1 MTLWEKI
8 DSLKLNSTLSSSN
21 PCNMPSFTTRLLLFG
36 VITVITAFENV
47 EYFEG
52 DCENPE
58 ARQFYSGPKAQDDI
72 SQTESFTDENV
83 PFPYSKTPGLASA
96 FLVGSN
102 EAALRNDILLMR
114 WRLTSSSESIP
125 GGPEL
130 THINNYLDEKVDVL
144 EGGGFLVTLFS
155 GETISEKNCVALEP
169 WEIGRIDGDKMSS
182 KLEEQYDGMY
192 IKVTLLHNE
201 SKMKIIWKAVL
212 RNDCNFVRVYV
223 ELVPQKQEVNMTDV
237 CLFHALDVSPS
248 LQASSRPKWD
258 NRKKDAVPGG
268 VVALSPTIFVGIEHP
283 SAANGAGERSI
294 QLGTVSAHELNS
306 GDNKEEMKTASFDV
320 TTKINSGHVVHA
332 YFDNWHNSASLSL
345 YGAEILENDIVWK
358 TSLSRGKVSKD
369 VATGNIYSFNIKGTT
384 PGARYTIR
392 FKYKGSGKFE
402 HPATVGLN
410 IHPHPRKIICCLDV
424 NDRVA
429 VDSPRQASLVLGVS
443 PIGQMRRAF
452 LYYIERTRSHPS
464 RMHLHYNS
472 WYDIGTGQSYNESD
486 VLQVMRSF

>member
-1 MTLWEKI
+1 
-8 DSLKLNSTLSSSN
+8 
-21 PCNMPSFTTRLLLFG
+21 
-36 VITVITAFENV
+36 
-47 EYFEG
+47 
-52 DCENPE
+52 
-58 ARQFYSGPKAQDDI
+58 
-72 SQTESFTDENV
+72 
-83 PFPYSKTPGLASA
+83 
-96 FLVGSN
+96 
-102 EAALRNDILLMR
+102 
-114 WRLTSSSESIP
+114 
-125 GGPEL
+125 
-130 THINNYLDEKVDVL
+130 
-144 EGGGFLVTLFS
+144 
-155 GETISEKNCVALEP
+155 
-169 WEIGRIDGDKMSS
+169 
-182 KLEEQYDGMY
+182 
-192 IKVTLLHNE
+192 
-201 SKMKIIWKAVL
+201 
-212 RNDCNFVRVYV
+212 
-223 ELVPQKQEVNMTDV
+223 MTDV

-486 VLQVMRSF
+486 VLQVMRSFLKELTGKRKIKLDGYLLDDGWDDRDSVWDFHSGFPTKLNNAADIARLTGASLGIWLSPWGGYEKEAFFEAQTKIYR